1 MYIKCKWAVKIL
13 PVIHNINCMKQ
24 WKHYLFF
31 QPIFNNDFFCVGLYA
46 VYADSNGDMD
56 IARLDRDTLERE
68 QVWKTGK
75 QKRKW

>member
-1 MYIKCKWAVKIL
+1 MKSL
-13 PVIHNINCMKQ
+13 PVIHYINCMKQ
-24 WKHYLFF
+24 CKHYLFF

-75 QKRKW
+75 QKRK